1 MTDARHSAAR
11 APLKPVDAATV
22 IIVKQDAGG
31 PRILI
36 GQRHPRH
43 RFMPGKFVFPGGRVD
58 PEDRRMAPAVE
69 MAPATL
75 DRLLLQMRGRASP
88 ARAQG
93 IAMAAIRE
101 TYEETGLVIGR
112 PAGSDY
118 ADGAWSESWRNF
130 RAEGYAP
137 DPSCLTYFARAITP
151 PDRVRRFDSRFFVVA
166 AQAIANLDRPAK
178 ISNEELLT
186 PRWVTFGEAYGLD
199 LPSITRDILQRL
211 EVLWTPSG
219 LPAAFPLPFRYL
231 KGKTWRCDYL

>member
-1 MTDARHSAAR
+1 MTSAER
-11 APLKPVDAATV
+11 NGKAPLKPVDAATV
-22 IIVKQDAGG
+22 IIVRQDGAG

-58 PEDRRMAPAVE
+58 PEDRSVEPTVE

-75 DRLLLQMRGRASP
+75 DRLLLQMRGKASP
-88 ARAQG
+88 ARARA

-101 TYEETGLVIGR
+101 TFEETGLAIGR
-112 PAGSDY
+112 QSGSRHP
-118 ADGAWSESWRNF
+118 DGAWGESWRSF
-130 RAEGYAP
+130 HAEGYRP
-137 DPSCLTYFARAITP
+137 DPSRLTYFARAITP

-166 AQAIANLDRPAK
+166 AEAIANLESPAR
-178 ISNEELLT
+178 ISNDELLT
-186 PRWVTFGEAYGLD
+186 PRWVTFAEAYGLD

-211 EVLWTPSG
+211 EGLWTPSG
-219 LPAAFPLPFRYL
+219 LPASFPLPFRYL